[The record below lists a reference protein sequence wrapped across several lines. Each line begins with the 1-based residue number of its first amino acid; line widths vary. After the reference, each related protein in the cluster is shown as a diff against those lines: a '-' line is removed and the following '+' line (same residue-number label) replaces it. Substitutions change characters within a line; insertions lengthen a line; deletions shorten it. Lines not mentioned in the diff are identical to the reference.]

1 MLELCEVTLGR
12 SEAARFVQ
20 TGVGWLLRE
29 LWRADAVAVV
39 ALIESSMGDFSSEGL
54 RYATEKMPKPE
65 QQRLRALRKS
75 VGG

>member
-1 MLELCEVTLGR
+1 
-12 SEAARFVQ
+12 
-20 TGVGWLLRE
+20 
-29 LWRADAVAVV
+29 VAVV